1 MAIIFETPLDFSQSA
16 KKEKPEMQ
24 ADPRQNAAPSETTE
38 ANRVGGGPVANPAF
52 AILEELVGSKLNNLG
67 LDKERIRNLLIASWA
82 LVHGLS
88 NIVCTK
94 EINDKLR
101 AEGRVVDRI
110 RASFLHKGHI
120 YINVHGLKI
129 LSPSQGG
136 ETFTG
141 YL

>member
-1 MAIIFETPLDFSQSA
+1 
-16 KKEKPEMQ
+16 MQ

-110 RASFLHKGHI
+110 RG
-120 YINVHGLKI
+120 I
-129 LSPSQGG
+129 LSSQRPH
-136 ETFTG
+136 
-141 YL
+141 LH